1 MMSST
6 VSVPRNFQVF
16 MKYIYYMTKEENKT
30 VTEAYQLF
38 RLGVNPTDKYAT
50 VVCDMKKYRSNKPVS
65 FCKNKFRFSIGET
78 FYQGRWDPAKQEI
91 YDFCEK
97 KKDTDEIKYR
107 KFAQKTVH
115 EVMVDFNPVSVNVVN
130 VLLPPTVKANEG
142 TG

>member
-1 MMSST
+1 
-6 VSVPRNFQVF
+6 
-16 MKYIYYMTKEENKT
+16 MTKEENKT

-38 RLGVNPTDKYAT
+38 RLEVNPTDKYAT
-50 VVCDMKKYRSNKPVS
+50 VVRDMKKYRSDKPVS
-65 FCKNKFRFSIGET
+65 FCENKFRFSIKET